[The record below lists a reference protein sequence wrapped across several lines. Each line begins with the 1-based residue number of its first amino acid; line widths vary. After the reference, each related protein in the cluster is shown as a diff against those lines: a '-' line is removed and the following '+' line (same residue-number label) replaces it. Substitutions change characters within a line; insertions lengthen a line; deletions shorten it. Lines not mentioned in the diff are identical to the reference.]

1 MSNKKSEKI
10 HLTLQHYFLFA
21 VLGFILFL
29 VCSMMK
35 PYSNSIIMG
44 ILLSFLFMPLNNKFM
59 IYTKERK
66 NISALLSSCILAFLV
81 VIPILFIMTSIL
93 FQGINSFE
101 AIYRWFESGN
111 FSKFTSDIEIHLESF
126 KTSFPFLTGMIPE
139 TSIGNGDFE
148 KQVLD
153 FFSKSIKWLMSQG
166 SHIVGSTLSIGMN
179 FFLMMLVFFIMIRDQ
194 DKIIDSFLHIVPLK
208 QSHEIKIIEKTQELF
223 KSVVLGNVFTSAA
236 QGVAG
241 GIGFA
246 IAGLPP
252 VFWGAVIGFASLIPV
267 VGTALIWIPA
277 AAWLFFSGSKG
288 MAIFIVIWFVVI
300 VGFLDNFLRPVF
312 MKSDQGMSP
321 MLIFFAILGGI
332 NVWGILGLVYGPM
345 VFGLGF
351 IMIYIYQIE
360 FKEYL
365 EYQDDN

>member
-1 MSNKKSEKI
+1 MSNQKPEKFY
-10 HLTLQHYFLFA
+10 LTLQHYFLFVVIA
-21 VLGFILFL
+21 VILFF

-35 PYSNSIIMG
+35 PYANSIIMG
-44 ILLSFLFMPLNNKFM
+44 ILLSFLFMPLNNKFL
-59 IYTKERK
+59 IYTKKRK

-81 VIPILFIMTSIL
+81 VIPVLFIVTSIL
-93 FQGINSFE
+93 FQGINSFQ
-101 AIYRWFESGN
+101 AIYKWFDSGN
-111 FSKFTSDIEIHLESF
+111 FSKFTSDIEIHLESLR
-126 KTSFPFLTGMIPE
+126 TSFPLLTGMIPD
-139 TSIGNGDFE
+139 TSVGNGNFE
-148 KQVLD
+148 KQVID
-153 FFSKSIKWLMSQG
+153 FFSRSLKWLMGQG
-166 SHIVGSTLSIGMN
+166 SQILGSTLSIGMN

-194 DKIIDSFLHIVPLK
+194 DKIIDSFLHIIPLK
-208 QSHEIKIIEKTQELF
+208 QSHERKIIEKTRELF

-277 AAWLFFSGSKG
+277 AAWLYFSGSKG
-288 MAIFIVIWFVVI
+288 MSLFIVIWFVLI

-332 NVWGILGLVYGPM
+332 NVWGILGLIYGPM

-360 FKEYL
+360 FSEYL
-365 EYQDDN
+365 KYQDDN